1 MDTKRRAGGST
12 LSLALV
18 VGFGRE
24 LLLSPPRREKTL
36 DMLGGIMSPESF
48 YLFMVALGCGGL
60 LYFSWPVVQWVA
72 GYPERANRRRQESSP
87 SNQFRK
93 LQKIIVHEFNL
104 IERDIAYEHEGV
116 SVRSQPSKFG
126 QRKVLQLELSKC
138 GVATPDPRIDSD
150 QAWYDFL
157 THLVPLSLTGSFE
170 DARTLGATFDKR
182 KGQFM
187 TDEEI
192 NADADR
198 NLVRYARNEKTIDCL
213 LGRLSNVSRAFST
226 FVEASGK
233 SRAEQERSRALEALE
248 GYDLQGGYREARGCP
263 HGKGEA

>member
-48 YLFMVALGCGGL
+48 YLFMVVLGCGGL

-72 GYPERANRRRQESSP
+72 GYPERSNRRRQENSP

-104 IERDIAYEHEGV
+104 IERDIAYESEGA
-116 SVRSQPSKFG
+116 SARSQASKFG
-126 QRKVLQLELSKC
+126 QRKVLQVELSKC
-138 GVATPDPRIDSD
+138 GLATPDPRMDSD
-150 QAWYDFL
+150 KLWYDFL
-157 THLVPLSLTGSFE
+157 THLALLSLTGRFE
-170 DARTLGATFDKR
+170 DAKMPGARFDKR
-182 KGQFM
+182 RGQ
-187 TDEEI
+187 
-192 NADADR
+192 
-198 NLVRYARNEKTIDCL
+198 
-213 LGRLSNVSRAFST
+213 S
-226 FVEASGK
+226 
-233 SRAEQERSRALEALE
+233 
-248 GYDLQGGYREARGCP
+248 
-263 HGKGEA
+263 